1 MIIKSRVPVKYILRE
16 IWVTLSVVALIGIIA
31 DILHIYFADVVPD
44 IPISIATTLGIA
56 ISILVSFKVNQ
67 SYDRW
72 WEARKIWGAIVNDS
86 RTLVLQL
93 RMYLSDN
100 NPLIKTMAYR
110 QIAWCYSLGQSL
122 RGQDPYENIT
132 GLISEEEFLS
142 INEHKNVPL
151 AILGLQV
158 DSIKHL
164 FDEGE
169 LDRFSRLQLE
179 ETVERLTA
187 SMGRCERIKNTVFP
201 TTYRQ
206 GLHMAI
212 YLFVIFLALSEP
224 LQLSV
229 VLEVLILVIIS
240 MVFFFLEKAAFR
252 IQDPFENYPTDTP
265 MTSISRTI
273 DINIRQLLGETD
285 LPKPIEPNDFY
296 IM

>member
-1 MIIKSRVPVKYILRE
+1 MIIKSRVPFKYILKE

-158 DSIKHL
+158 DSIKQL

-265 MTSISRTI
+265 MTAISRTI